1 MSVALGDFHHAI
13 QSWCQADAP
22 RPMECWVDGV
32 NISLHLVG
40 GGVRCSVE
48 LLDSTQSHPTAHLQ
62 LALAQG
68 GASLACECRGAI
80 ALDPHEQCL
89 KLLVWMPLPV
99 AADALMTAIGDLMDQ
114 RGAWLSLVNDAI
126 AAQSLPAARRT
137 VLGGWQQGVFNV

>member
-1 MSVALGDFHHAI
+1 MVLGDFHHAVE
-13 QSWCQADAP
+13 SWCQADAP
-22 RPMECWVDGV
+22 RALECWVDGV
-32 NISLHLVG
+32 NISLHPVG

-48 LLDSTQSHPTAHLQ
+48 LLDSAQSHQTPHFQ
-62 LALAQG
+62 SALAQG

-80 ALDPHEQCL
+80 ALDPDEQCL

-114 RGAWLSLVNDAI
+114 RGAWLSLVNDAM
-126 AAQSLPAARRT
+126 ATHSQPAQRRT